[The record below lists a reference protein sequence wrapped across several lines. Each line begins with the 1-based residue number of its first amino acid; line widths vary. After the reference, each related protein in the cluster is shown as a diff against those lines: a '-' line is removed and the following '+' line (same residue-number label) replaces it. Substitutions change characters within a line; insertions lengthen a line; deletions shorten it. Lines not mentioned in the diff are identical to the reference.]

1 MGVVAYRCWVVADAG
16 LVRRWLL
23 VSQDICAHASESEAG
38 VRAMEREHS
47 YIVLNTDLSEE
58 VVSDARP
65 KFFPRG
71 HVHDE
76 GVDEGTTQNS
86 MPG

>member
-1 MGVVAYRCWVVADAG
+1 MHTHQNRSW
-16 LVRRWLL
+16 
-23 VSQDICAHASESEAG
+23 

-76 GVDEGTTQNS
+76 SVDEGTTQNQCLVDQLLLVLWAV
-86 MPG
+86 PVQP

>member
-1 MGVVAYRCWVVADAG
+1 MGVVAYRCWVVADTG
-16 LVRRWLL
+16 SVRRWLL
-23 VSQDICAHASESEAG
+23 VSQDICAHASESELG
-38 VRAMEREHS
+38 SCDGREHS
-47 YIVLNTDLSEE
+47 YIVLNTNLSEE

-76 GVDEGTTQNS
+76 SVDEGHYSES